1 MAYALQSMLKIRVM
15 REDRAQADLIAAK
28 AVRAKAELELRD
40 RTEAREKYEET
51 KEERRDRVYDA
62 VIGRKVKMDELD
74 RAREAVTRIDEEG
87 VLLVEA
93 ERKAEEVLKEK
104 DDAAESAR
112 AGLALATKNKM
123 KIEQH
128 REIWEEEDRRQRE
141 KQADAELDEFAEIR
155 RRNDTDEC
163 D

>member
-28 AVRAKAELELRD
+28 AVRAQAE
-40 RTEAREKYEET
+40 REYRKCHETRVDYEKT
-51 KEERRDRVYDA
+51 REERRDRVYDA
-62 VIGRKVKMDELD
+62 VIGRKVKMDDLD

-93 ERKAEEVLKEK
+93 ERKAEVVLKEK
-104 DDAAESAR
+104 DAAAETAR
-112 AGLALATKNKM
+112 VGLAMATRNKA

-128 REIWEEEDRRQRE
+128 RAIWEEEDRLMRE
-141 KQADAELDEFAEIR
+141 KLADAEMDEFAEIR
-155 RRNDTDEC
+155 RRNDNDEC